1 MLVYH
6 LQPLRMELKLSHKS
20 AHQRILQLRQLLP
33 QPLQLQLKLKLLLI
47 LVLSIRLQL
56 EHKLTTVITHPIF
69 LISRR
74 LPIRKF
80 M

>member
-6 LQPLRMELKLSHKS
+6 LQHQRMVLKLSHKS

-33 QPLQLQLKLKLLLI
+33 KPLQLQLKLKLLQI
-47 LVLSIRLQL
+47 LVLSIHLQL

>member
-1 MLVYH
+1 MLAYH
-6 LQPLRMELKLSHKS
+6 LQPQRMELKLSHKS
-20 AHQRILQLRQLLP
+20 AHQRILQLRQLL
-33 QPLQLQLKLKLLLI
+33 LLI
-47 LVLSIRLQL
+47 LALSIRLQL
-56 EHKLTTVITHPIF
+56 EHKLTTVITHQIF